1 MEHWGKERIR
11 KRDERSGQ
19 ELWRGGGT
27 SDFIP
32 SAVRSHRKATRGDNS
47 LSDTAQRHFQR
58 EGEGAGG
65 ESDKGGDSALL

>member
-1 MEHWGKERIR
+1 MREVG
-11 KRDERSGQ
+11 RSCGG
-19 ELWRGGGT
+19 GGGT